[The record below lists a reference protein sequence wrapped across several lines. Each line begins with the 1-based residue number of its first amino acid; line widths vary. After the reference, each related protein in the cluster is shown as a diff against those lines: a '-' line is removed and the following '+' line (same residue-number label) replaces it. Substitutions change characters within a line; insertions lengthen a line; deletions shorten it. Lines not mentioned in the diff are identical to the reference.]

1 MKQFVLAALFLFF
14 SIIFISC
21 EKKSGIA
28 NPAGG
33 NLPTNYIFINS
44 NEVTPSSLRIIRGGS
59 ITFVNN
65 DDSTHSFSSYDTSF
79 LKTGPIAP
87 HTSFVFR
94 KDTTGVYPYYCVQHP
109 TVTGVIII
117 E

>member
-1 MKQFVLAALFLFF
+1 MKQFMLAALVFVSLCFA
-14 SIIFISC
+14 SC
-21 EKKSGIA
+21 DKKNGFPNS
-28 NPAGG
+28 AGG
-33 NLPTNYIFINS
+33 NLPSNYIFINS
-44 NEVTPSSLRIIRGGS
+44 NEVTPSSLRIVRGGS

-65 DDSTHSFSSYDTSF
+65 DDSLHSFNSYDTTF

-87 HTSFVFR
+87 RSSFVFR
-94 KDTTGVYPYYCVQHP
+94 KDTTGVFPYYCVQHP

>member
-1 MKQFVLAALFLFF
+1 MKQYVVAAIVLVSVILL
-14 SIIFISC
+14 SC
-21 EKKSGIA
+21 EKKNGIA

-33 NLPTNYIFINS
+33 NLPSNYIFITA
-44 NEVTPSSLRIIRGGS
+44 NELTPSSMRIVRGGS